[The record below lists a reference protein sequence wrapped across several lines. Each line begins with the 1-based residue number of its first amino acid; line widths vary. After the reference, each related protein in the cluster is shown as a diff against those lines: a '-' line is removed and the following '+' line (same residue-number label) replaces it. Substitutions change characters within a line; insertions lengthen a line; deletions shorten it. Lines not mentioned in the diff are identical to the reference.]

1 MRGIRRPL
9 WPQVGV
15 VSISEAV
22 VFAVCAVLAATM
34 TNRFYV
40 DIIISTFLWAGLALA
55 WNIAGGYT
63 GLLSFGH
70 AAFFGLSAYTSSILL
85 VDVGISPWLGMW
97 VGAAAAAGLG
107 AFVTF
112 VCARLR
118 GPFFI
123 LATLATG
130 EVVRIAAL
138 NWRGLTRGGEGLEI
152 PPADSVV
159 NLVFFSKRPYLVLV
173 LVYLV
178 VVFLLSKRIER
189 SRFGYYLFA
198 TRDDED
204 AASAAGIDPLAM
216 RVRAMALSAFLTGL
230 GGTLFAQYFLF
241 LDPTHVISPEISFNF
256 ALICAIGGLGT
267 AVGPVLGAFLVVPL
281 SELLRAWLGGG
292 AAGLHLAIYGA
303 VLLVVILYFPQ
314 GLAGAVARGL
324 RK

>member
-107 AFVTF
+107 AFITF

-189 SRFGYYLFA
+189 SRFGYY
-198 TRDDED
+198 
-204 AASAAGIDPLAM
+204 
-216 RVRAMALSAFLTGL
+216 
-230 GGTLFAQYFLF
+230 
-241 LDPTHVISPEISFNF
+241 
-256 ALICAIGGLGT
+256 
-267 AVGPVLGAFLVVPL
+267 
-281 SELLRAWLGGG
+281 
-292 AAGLHLAIYGA
+292 
-303 VLLVVILYFPQ
+303 
-314 GLAGAVARGL
+314 
-324 RK
+324 